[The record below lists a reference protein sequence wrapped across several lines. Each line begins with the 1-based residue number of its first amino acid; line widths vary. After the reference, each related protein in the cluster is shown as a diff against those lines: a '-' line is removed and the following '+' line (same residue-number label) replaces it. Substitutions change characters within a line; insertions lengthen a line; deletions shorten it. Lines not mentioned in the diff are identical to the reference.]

1 MKIKLLLIYIS
12 IIFFSCKNSEHY
24 NSINGSWYNVNKD
37 KGTYEEIHIDDS
49 LFIYCF
55 DNCDVLIPFKYF
67 LNGDS
72 IYLGS
77 DKKNIS
83 QKHQILVDNSIKGEM
98 CLIMEHE
105 TLTFKKLDET
115 YENLNDFL
123 VDYESLDSL
132 SYDYFHRRNN
142 ILNSLKD
149 TLTGTSVK

>member
-1 MKIKLLLIYIS
+1 MKIKLILIYIS

-24 NSINGSWYNVNKD
+24 NSINGSWYSVNKD

-67 LNGDS
+67 LNSDS

-83 QKHQILVDNSIKGEM
+83 HKHKILVDNSIKGEM
-98 CLIMEHE
+98 FLIKEHE
-105 TLTFKKLDET
+105 TLIFKKMDDT
-115 YENLNDFL
+115 YENLNNFL

-132 SYDYFHRRNN
+132 SLDYHKRKKD
-142 ILNSLKD
+142 IMNSLKNP
-149 TLTGTSVK
+149 